1 MKKNKTLRFIASI
14 VMAILLLALTFFL
27 ASKISA
33 GKKIPE
39 AEIGKVVKTV
49 FVDTVENRSLNLN
62 MQANG
67 TLEAYRKVDLYAE
80 VQGIL
85 KTDGKLFKEG
95 QYYAGGSTILNIDNT
110 EFNASLVA
118 QRSVLFNQLM
128 SAMPDLQLDYPAIYP
143 KWQDYVNNFDV
154 NRSLN
159 PLPAFTTD
167 QEKYFINSRNI
178 VNSYYNIK
186 NLEERLNKY
195 FITAPFSGVVTEAL
209 VNNGTLIRAGQKLGA
224 FIDPNQLELTISL
237 SESFKDLVQVGN
249 TVQLSNLEGSQSY
262 SGKVS
267 RINKVVDP
275 STQSIEV
282 FISTNAKGLT
292 DGMYLK
298 AMLAGKQV
306 SDVCELPRE
315 LLIDNKEIFIVT
327 DGQLKKVAVDV
338 IHFTEKTAIIK
349 GLPDGTLLLNKN
361 IPGAYDGMLVE
372 IGNTNK

>member
-85 KTDGKLFKEG
+85 KTDGMLFKEG

>member
-209 VNNGTLIRAGQKLGA
+209 VNNGTLIRAGQKLGE

-338 IHFTEKTAIIK
+338 IHFTEKTAVLK
-349 GLPDGTLLLNKN
+349 GLPDGPLLLNKN

>member
-33 GKKIPE
+33 GKKMPE

-128 SAMPDLQLDYPAIYP
+128 SAMPDLQLDYLAIYP

-209 VNNGTLIRAGQKLGA
+209 VNNGTLIRAGQKLGE

-267 RINKVVDP
+267 RINKVIDP

-282 FISTNAKGLT
+282 FISTHAKGLT

-338 IHFTEKTAIIK
+338 IHFTEKTAVLK

>member
-85 KTDGKLFKEG
+85 KTDGMLFKEG

-267 RINKVVDP
+267 RINKVV
-275 STQSIEV
+275 
-282 FISTNAKGLT
+282 
-292 DGMYLK
+292 
-298 AMLAGKQV
+298 
-306 SDVCELPRE
+306 
-315 LLIDNKEIFIVT
+315 
-327 DGQLKKVAVDV
+327 
-338 IHFTEKTAIIK
+338 
-349 GLPDGTLLLNKN
+349 
-361 IPGAYDGMLVE
+361 
-372 IGNTNK
+372 

>member
-209 VNNGTLIRAGQKLGA
+209 VNNGTLIRAGQKLGE

-338 IHFTEKTAIIK
+338 IHFTEKTAVLK

>member
-33 GKKIPE
+33 GKKMPE

-85 KTDGKLFKEG
+85 KTDGMLFKEG

>member
-33 GKKIPE
+33 GKKMPE

-128 SAMPDLQLDYPAIYP
+128 SAMPDLQLDYLAIYP

-209 VNNGTLIRAGQKLGA
+209 VNNGTLIRAGQKLGE

-338 IHFTEKTAIIK
+338 IHFTEKTAVLK

>member
-1 MKKNKTLRFIASI
+1 
-14 VMAILLLALTFFL
+14 
-27 ASKISA
+27 
-33 GKKIPE
+33 
-39 AEIGKVVKTV
+39 KVVKTV